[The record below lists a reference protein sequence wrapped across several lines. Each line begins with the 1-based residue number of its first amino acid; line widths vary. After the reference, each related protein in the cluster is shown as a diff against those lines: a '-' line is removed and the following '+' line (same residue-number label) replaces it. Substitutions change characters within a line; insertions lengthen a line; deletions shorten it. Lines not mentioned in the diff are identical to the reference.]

1 MRCDACQE
9 IFCKDHIAYAN
20 HKCMSSYKKVTVK
33 TSKCTSCLHVLA
45 SDLFLLLLFCRISRC
60 LYVLYATSPSPSREG
75 RCPTL
80 KWANTS
86 TGTADRTPLRERER
100 FPSTLMPL
108 PLPSVC
114 KQNNR
119 ASVFQIFTNKC
130 SKGGCKQ
137 KEMMRV
143 TCDQCHLN
151 FCLKHRHPL
160 DHDCK
165 PDGKPLSKSGWVQ
178 PRPAGPCEGRPSDLI
193 PFPPLRH
200 AAVMRASASSSSA
213 SSSSSSGNPWPVSN
227 GMSRAHSSRLE
238 LARCHAADVK
248 RALQIEFSL
257 LLSLAPPSGSPP
269 QCQHRVLSLHQHL
282 SRLAW

>member
-1 MRCDACQE
+1 MR
-9 IFCKDHIAYAN
+9 
-20 HKCMSSYKKVTVK
+20 
-33 TSKCTSCLHVLA
+33 LA
-45 SDLFLLLLFCRISRC
+45 
-60 LYVLYATSPSPSREG
+60 
-75 RCPTL
+75 
-80 KWANTS
+80 
-86 TGTADRTPLRERER
+86 
-100 FPSTLMPL
+100 
-108 PLPSVC
+108 LPSVC
-114 KQNNR
+114 KQNNCV
-119 ASVFQIFTNKC
+119 SVFQIFTNKC

-178 PRPAGPCEGRPSDLI
+178 PRRAGPYEGRLSDLI
-193 PFPPLRH
+193 PLPPLRH

-238 LARCHAADVK
+238 LARSHASDVK
-248 RALQIEFSL
+248 QALQIEFSL
-257 LLSLAPPSGSPP
+257 PLSLAPPSGSPP
-269 QCQHRVLSLHQHL
+269 QSRHRMLSLHQHL